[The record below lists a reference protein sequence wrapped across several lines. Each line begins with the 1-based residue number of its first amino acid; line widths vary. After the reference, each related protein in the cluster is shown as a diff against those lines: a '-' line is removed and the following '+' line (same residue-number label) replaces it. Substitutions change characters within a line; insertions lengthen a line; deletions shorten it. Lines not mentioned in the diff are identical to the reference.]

1 MTQITRDRIV
11 HYRAK
16 GKTVYR
22 QLDTARINDAGE
34 LEINVNQSNY
44 ARYAKT
50 N

>member
-11 HYRAK
+11 HYRAN

-22 QLDTARINDAGE
+22 QLDTAAINEAGE
-34 LEINVNQSNY
+34 LEVNINQPNY